1 MQKPA
6 IYIDGQEGTTGL
18 RIRQMLA
25 GRDDVEVLLI
35 PPEHRRDRR
44 ARAEFLNRADLS
56 VLCLPD
62 DAAAEALA
70 LLENPQTK
78 VIDTSTVRRVHPEWV
93 YGLPEIS
100 PEWVYGLPEISP
112 AHKEQIRRA
121 RRVANCGCYPVGFI
135 LAVRPLIL
143 EGLLLRTAPL
153 VINAVSGYSGGGRT
167 MIAEYEGADD
177 PKPFCLYGLDGDH
190 KHLPEMWKFSGC
202 EKRPLFVPS
211 VDHSFCGM
219 VVSTPVPA
227 EFLGPPRVTR
237 EDVYE
242 VWCKRYKDCP
252 FVKVV
257 EPQATVLRDDKFL
270 DLTGLSHTNFVELSV
285 WGDPDQGLVLV
296 GRLDNLGKGA
306 AGNAV
311 QCLNLMLGRDET
323 AGLR

>member
-35 PPEHRRDRR
+35 PPEHRRDRQ

-62 DAAAEALA
+62 DAAAEALS

-78 VIDTSTVRRVHPEWV
+78 VIDTSTARRVH
-93 YGLPEIS
+93 

-112 AHKEQIRRA
+112 AHKEQIRQA

-143 EGLLLRTAPL
+143 EGLLLQHTAPL
-153 VINAVSGYSGGGRT
+153 TINAVSGYSGGGRT
-167 MIAEYEGADD
+167 MIAEYEGADA
-177 PKPFCLYGLDGDH
+177 PKPFCLYGLNGDH

-202 EKRPLFVPS
+202 EKQPLFVPS

-252 FVKVV
+252 LVKVV

-323 AGLR
+323 AGLC

>member
-1 MQKPA
+1 MPKPA

-25 GRDDVEVLLI
+25 GREDVEVLLI
-35 PPEHRRDRR
+35 PPAQRRDRG

-78 VIDTSTVRRVHPEWV
+78 VIDTSTARRVHPEWT
-93 YGLPEIS
+93 
-100 PEWVYGLPEISP
+100 YGLPEISP

-135 LAVRPLIL
+135 LAVRPLI
-143 EGLLLRTAPL
+143 EQGLLLPTAPL
-153 VINAVSGYSGGGRT
+153 AILAVSGYSGGGRK
-167 MIAEYEGADD
+167 MIAEYEGAGDR
-177 PKPFCLYGLDGDH
+177 KPFCLYGLDGTH
-190 KHLPEMWKFSGC
+190 KHLPELWKFSGC
-202 EKRPLFVPS
+202 EKQPLFVPS

-227 EFLGPPRVTR
+227 EFFARPPVTCEAVHEIWR
-237 EDVYE
+237 E
-242 VWCKRYKDCP
+242 CYKDCP
-252 FVKVV
+252 FVKLVA
-257 EPQATVLRDDKFL
+257 PQAPLLRDAKFL
-270 DLTGLSHTNFVELSV
+270 DLTGLSQTNFVELSV
-285 WGDPDQGLVLV
+285 WGDPHRGLVLV

-311 QCLNLMLGRDET
+311 QCLNLMLGGDET

>member
-1 MQKPA
+1 MPRPA

-25 GRDDVEVLLI
+25 GREDLEVLLI
-35 PPEHRRDRR
+35 PPEHRRDRG

-78 VIDTSTVRRVHPEWV
+78 VIDTSTARRVHPEWV
-93 YGLPEIS
+93 YGLPEM
-100 PEWVYGLPEISP
+100 SP
-112 AHKEQIRRA
+112 AHKEQIRQA

-143 EGLLLRTAPL
+143 EGLLLYTAPL
-153 VINAVSGYSGGGRT
+153 AINAVSGYSGGGRT
-167 MIAEYEGADD
+167 MIAEYEGADA
-177 PKPFCLYGLDGDH
+177 PQPFCLYGLDGAH

-202 EKRPLFVPS
+202 EKQPLFVPS
-211 VDHSFCGM
+211 VDRSFCGM
-219 VVSTPVPA
+219 VVSTPVPT
-227 EFLGPPRVTR
+227 EFFDRSHGIR
-237 EDVYE
+237 EAVYE
-242 VWCKRYKDCP
+242 VWRERYKDCP
-252 FVKVV
+252 LVKLVA
-257 EPQATVLRDDKFL
+257 PQAAGLRDDKFL

-285 WGDPDQGLVLV
+285 WGDSDRGLVLV

-306 AGNAV
+306 SGNAV
-311 QCLNLMLGRDET
+311 QCLNLMLGGDET